1 MIINRVHRVWR
12 VFGHSRKQFYS
23 ISINDDLSGNYTL
36 NEAYNHAKKKCQC
49 KLSKKLPKDVNKKGV
64 FACNELDLKEI
75 NVYGFDYDYTLAVYK
90 PAMDYLLYDLGR
102 NLLISKFKY
111 PKGIADLEYKPG
123 WAIRG
128 LHYDIEKGLLMKIDS
143 FLQIQFGTV
152 YRGLTPVSEK
162 EVLRLYKNKNIPLA
176 YVDTHGKNHQYITT
190 KMVQLADLFS
200 VPEMSLLCNIAEYF
214 ERNQISYNPEILFND
229 VKTSVGMGHPLMHSL
244 VIENTAE
251 YLEKDP
257 KLRIFFDRLR
267 EHKKKL
273 FLITNSPYKFV
284 NAGMS
289 LVLGDDWEEFFDVI
303 IVQARKPMFF
313 TDESRPIR
321 IYDRETNTMLW
332 DKVTELKKGTIYF
345 EGTVKQLMAMTKWKG
360 EDLLYFGDHPYSD
373 LADVTLEHG
382 WRTGA
387 IINELNHEIDTLNN
401 EDFKKNCS
409 WLAILT
415 QLIED
420 QQDSQEPGASE
431 TLKKWEVERDS
442 IRKQLKTVFNPQ
454 FGSVFR
460 THNNPTYFSR
470 RLFRFADIYTSQMSN
485 LLEHSITHTYYP
497 RRGVMPHEYASLFV

>member
-176 YVDTHGKNHQYITT
+176 YVDTHVYHDKDG
-190 KMVQLADLFS
+190 A
-200 VPEMSLLCNIAEYF
+200 
-214 ERNQISYNPEILFND
+214 
-229 VKTSVGMGHPLMHSL
+229 VG
-244 VIENTAE
+244 
-251 YLEKDP
+251 
-257 KLRIFFDRLR
+257 
-267 EHKKKL
+267 
-273 FLITNSPYKFV
+273 
-284 NAGMS
+284 
-289 LVLGDDWEEFFDVI
+289 
-303 IVQARKPMFF
+303 
-313 TDESRPIR
+313 
-321 IYDRETNTMLW
+321 
-332 DKVTELKKGTIYF
+332 
-345 EGTVKQLMAMTKWKG
+345 
-360 EDLLYFGDHPYSD
+360 
-373 LADVTLEHG
+373 
-382 WRTGA
+382 
-387 IINELNHEIDTLNN
+387 
-401 EDFKKNCS
+401 
-409 WLAILT
+409 
-415 QLIED
+415 
-420 QQDSQEPGASE
+420 
-431 TLKKWEVERDS
+431 
-442 IRKQLKTVFNPQ
+442 
-454 FGSVFR
+454 
-460 THNNPTYFSR
+460 
-470 RLFRFADIYTSQMSN
+470 
-485 LLEHSITHTYYP
+485 
-497 RRGVMPHEYASLFV
+497 